1 MSQVKRGISP
11 LSLFKQGKLIIFG
24 VLLAIICFAVG
35 FFSGGRQEKAP
46 VLSSITVENHQPAG
60 HRALLL
66 HQHGAV

>member
-1 MSQVKRGISP
+1 MAEVKRRFHP
-11 LSLFKQGKLIIFG
+11 LALFKQGKLIIFG

-35 FFSGGRQEKAP
+35 FFSGGRQEKAEP
-46 VLSSITVENHQPAG
+46 APADQPAG